1 MSGTRG
7 STARRGRD
15 LRSCRTRTRSWA
27 WPGWGVWGPLDGV
40 ATLVG
45 DRLWSSTSDGPRVQR
60 RRRTRRRWSSRYRR
74 ARGSCCHL
82 GGGAVAGPGGAVGEN
97 VLEGGRGHHLA
108 GAVASPMVVA
118 VDERG
123 DLAAGLVFG
132 GKVPE

>member
-1 MSGTRG
+1 
-7 STARRGRD
+7 
-15 LRSCRTRTRSWA
+15 
-27 WPGWGVWGPLDGV
+27 GVGPLDGV

-108 GAVASPMVVA
+108 GAVASPMVVDMWVIHRPA
-118 VDERG
+118 VG
-123 DLAAGLVFG
+123 VGQAAVITAIG
-132 GKVPE
+132 